1 MEYAIV
7 QKKGILYGLKEDFV
21 STVTQKD
28 AGDYPL
34 HFHEFYE
41 IEMVVQGSGSQ
52 IFQGEEFP
60 LRVGDIYLVRPGDS
74 HSLHFDEGGLTVRK
88 IQVKGDLLPHW
99 VIKRAANLPNPI
111 VYHLSEGQLSK
122 MVALFE
128 LAEEEM
134 ANRRD
139 YFMETSSLLCEL
151 IFTYFFRLERNQTES
166 GGDAFVRKVTFFLQH
181 GNRFTK
187 KVTLDEIAEYV
198 GYSKFYTSSMFSR
211 FYGKTIQEFLVEERV
226 NYAKHLL
233 EVTDYPVSQIVTE
246 SGFSSV
252 GNFYPQFQRLV
263 GCKPLDYRKRLAKE
277 KEQEQNIEQQESEQ
291 DED

>member
-7 QKKGILYGLKEDFV
+7 YKKGILYGLKEDFV
-21 STVTQKD
+21 SNVTQKD

-52 IFQGEEFP
+52 IFQGEKFP
-60 LRVGDIYLVRPGDS
+60 LHVGDIYLVRPGDY
-74 HSLHFDEGGLTVRK
+74 HSLHFDEGGLTFRK
-88 IQVKGDLLPHW
+88 IQVKEDLLPQW
-99 VIKRAANLPNPI
+99 VIQRAANFPNPI
-111 VYHLSEGQLSK
+111 IYHLNEEQLSK
-122 MVALFE
+122 MITLFE
-128 LAEEEM
+128 LAEKEM

-139 YFMETSSLLCEL
+139 YFMETISLLCEL
-151 IFTYFFRLERNQTES
+151 IFTYFFRLGGSQIES
-166 GGDAFVRKVTFFLQH
+166 GGDAFVRKVASFLQH

-187 KVTLDEIAEYV
+187 KVTLDEIANYV

-211 FYGKTIQEFLVEERV
+211 FYGKTIQEFLVEQRV

-233 EVTDYPVSQIVTE
+233 AVTDYPISQIVME
-246 SGFSSV
+246 SGFSSI
-252 GNFYPQFQRLV
+252 GNFYPHFRRLV
-263 GCKPLDYRKRLAKE
+263 GCKPLDYRKKLIKE
-277 KEQEQNIEQQESEQ
+277 REQERNIQEQESEL